1 MNWMNSKPFS
11 QNKLSERIIMAHLQ
25 KILSKAKTVAFAA
38 ITLLVCAGGTAYA
51 NDRVSEAENLV
62 TALITELEQASS
74 RGDMTD
80 EDNRQALARLVSV
93 YFDVDAITRFSVGRY
108 WRVATKSEQSE
119 YARLFRFVLLN
130 QANEQFHKLRD
141 LEFKPTTTNTK
152 GDKLI
157 LVGGII
163 HDKSGEFPD
172 VEIFW
177 RIVAQ
182 PDMPAKIFDI
192 EVENI
197 SMLKTQQ
204 DENTTLIRRNAGRF
218 GALIEALQKQL
229 NNQQAN

>member
-1 MNWMNSKPFS
+1 MIMVHLK
-11 QNKLSERIIMAHLQ
+11 KLFLNVKTTICVAIMM
-25 KILSKAKTVAFAA
+25 
-38 ITLLVCAGGTAYA
+38 LVCAGGAAHA
-51 NDRVSEAENLV
+51 NDRVSEAERLV
-62 TALITELEQASS
+62 TALITELEQTSL
-74 RGDMTD
+74 RDNMTD
-80 EDNRQALARLVSV
+80 KENKQVLNQLVEN

-108 WRVATKSEQSE
+108 WRVATESERSE
-119 YARLFRFVLLN
+119 YAKLFRFVLLN

-177 RIVAQ
+177 RVVAR
-182 PDMPAKIFDI
+182 PDMPVKIFDI

-218 GALIEALQKQL
+218 SALIEALQEQL
-229 NNQQAN
+229 NNQQVD

>member
-1 MNWMNSKPFS
+1 MAWMNSKPFS
-11 QNKLSERIIMAHLQ
+11 QNRRSEGMKMVHLKKLFLKV
-25 KILSKAKTVAFAA
+25 KITTCAA
-38 ITLLVCAGGTAYA
+38 IMMLVCVGGAADA
-51 NDRVSEAENLV
+51 NDRVSEAEHLV
-62 TALITELEQASS
+62 TALITELQQTSLRDE
-74 RGDMTD
+74 MTD
-80 EDNRQALARLVSV
+80 KDNRQVLDHLVDV

-108 WRVATKSEQSE
+108 WRVASDSEKSE
-119 YARLFRFVLLN
+119 YTRLFRLVFLN
-130 QANEQFHKLRD
+130 QANEQFHKLKD

-177 RIVAQ
+177 RVVAR
-182 PDMPAKIFDI
+182 PDMPVKIFDI

-218 GALIEALQKQL
+218 SALIEALQEQL
-229 NNQQAN
+229 NNQQVD

>member
-1 MNWMNSKPFS
+1 MT
-11 QNKLSERIIMAHLQ
+11 HLQ
-25 KILSKAKTVAFAA
+25 KTLLKVKTMTCAA
-38 ITLLVCAGGTAYA
+38 IMLLACAGGTACA

-62 TALITELEQASS
+62 KALITELEQTSLRDNMS
-74 RGDMTD
+74 DK
-80 EDNRQALARLVSV
+80 DNRQVLDQLVEN

-108 WRVATKSEQSE
+108 WRVATESERSE
-119 YARLFRFVLLN
+119 YAKLFRFVLLN

-152 GDKLI
+152 GDKII

-182 PDMPAKIFDI
+182 PDKPAKIFDI

-218 GALIEALQKQL
+218 GALIEALQEQL
-229 NNQQAN
+229 KNHQPN